1 MNSVYAARVIVPNS
15 VPEVE
20 QKPCNGGVVVVLWMN
35 PVVTSV
41 IIVYVNRCRTMD
53 CAAIAERSITKVT
66 VRVVAVILWSRIL
79 VNLVSVMA
87 VFWSPISRTTVL
99 RAVHFLLAVVIAR
112 TNIFAEIIL
121 AVNVVI
127 VVARAVNNVTVV
139 VIARAVNVIVVRTV
153 YIAASRTVVGYV
165 AVIVI
170 TVVTVIIVWAVNV
183 NAALGS
189 YVTHVVTVITAFIDI
204 PVLR

>member
-20 QKPCNGGVVVVLWMN
+20 QKPCNGGVVVVLWKN

-79 VNLVSVMA
+79 VNFVSVMA
-87 VFWSPISRTTVL
+87 VFWSPVSRTAVL
-99 RAVHFLLAVVIAR
+99 RTVHFLLTVV
-112 TNIFAEIIL
+112 IL
-121 AVNVVI
+121 AVNISLVV

-139 VIARAVNVIVVRTV
+139 FARTINVVIVRTV
-153 YIAASRTVVGYV
+153 YVAASRTVVGYI
-165 AVIVI
+165 AVVVI
-170 TVVTVIIVWAVNV
+170 TVIAVVVVWAVNV

-189 YVTHVVTVITAFIDI
+189 NVTHVVIVITAFIDI

>member
-20 QKPCNGGVVVVLWMN
+20 QKPCNGGVVVVLWKN

-79 VNLVSVMA
+79 VNFVSIVA
-87 VFWSPISRTTVL
+87 VFWSPIGRTAVL
-99 RAVHFLLAVVIAR
+99 RAVHFLLTDVISR
-112 TNIFAEIIL
+112 TNFFTVVIL
-121 AVNVVI
+121 AVNIAFVVVVI
-127 VVARAVNNVTVV
+127 TRAVYNVAVVVARAVYV
-139 VIARAVNVIVVRTV
+139 
-153 YIAASRTVVGYV
+153 AASRTVVGYV

>member
-1 MNSVYAARVIVPNS
+1 
-15 VPEVE
+15 
-20 QKPCNGGVVVVLWMN
+20 
-35 PVVTSV
+35 
-41 IIVYVNRCRTMD
+41 MD

-99 RAVHFLLAVVIAR
+99 RAVHFLLAVVVAR
-112 TNIFAEIIL
+112 TDILAMIIL
-121 AVNVVI
+121 AVKVTLV
-127 VVARAVNNVTVV
+127 VVAR
-139 VIARAVNVIVVRTV
+139 TV
-153 YIAASRTVVGYV
+153 YVAASRTVVGYV

>member
-20 QKPCNGGVVVVLWMN
+20 QKPCNGGVVVVLWKN

-79 VNLVSVMA
+79 VNFVSVMA
-87 VFWSPISRTTVL
+87 VFWSPISRTAVFRT
-99 RAVHFLLAVVIAR
+99 VHFLLTVV
-112 TNIFAEIIL
+112 IL
-121 AVNVVI
+121 AVNVTLVV
-127 VVARAVNNVTVV
+127 VVAWAVNNVTVV
-139 VIARAVNVIVVRTV
+139 FARTINVVIVRTV
-153 YIAASRTVVGYV
+153 YVAASRTVVGNV
-165 AVIVI
+165 AVVVI
-170 TVVTVIIVWAVNV
+170 TVIAVVVVWAVNV

-189 YVTHVVTVITAFIDI
+189 YVTHVVIVISAFIHI
-204 PVLR
+204 SVLR

>member
-1 MNSVYAARVIVPNS
+1 
-15 VPEVE
+15 
-20 QKPCNGGVVVVLWMN
+20 
-35 PVVTSV
+35 
-41 IIVYVNRCRTMD
+41 MD

-79 VNLVSVMA
+79 VSIVA
-87 VFWSPISRTTVL
+87 VFWSPIGRTAVL
-99 RAVHFLLAVVIAR
+99 RTVHFLLAVVI
-112 TNIFAEIIL
+112 L
-121 AVNVVI
+121 AVKVTLVVVVI
-127 VVARAVNNVTVV
+127 TRTVYNVTVV
-139 VIARAVNVIVVRTV
+139 VVRTV
-153 YIAASRTVVGYV
+153 YIVVARTVYVAASRTVVGYV

>member
-1 MNSVYAARVIVPNS
+1 
-15 VPEVE
+15 
-20 QKPCNGGVVVVLWMN
+20 
-35 PVVTSV
+35 
-41 IIVYVNRCRTMD
+41 MD
-53 CAAIAERSITKVT
+53 CAAIAERSITKMT

-79 VNLVSVMA
+79 VNLVSIMA
-87 VFWSPISRTTVL
+87 VFWSPVGRTAVL
-99 RAVHFLLAVVIAR
+99 RTVHFLIAAVIAR
-112 TNIFAEIIL
+112 TDILTVVVARTNFFTVVIL
-121 AVNVVI
+121 AVNIAFVVVVI
-127 VVARAVNNVTVV
+127 TRAVYNVAVVVAR
-139 VIARAVNVIVVRTV
+139 TV
-153 YIAASRTVVGYV
+153 YVAASRTVVGYV

>member
-20 QKPCNGGVVVVLWMN
+20 QNPCDGGVVVMLWKN

-79 VNLVSVMA
+79 VNFVSVMA
-87 VFWSPISRTTVL
+87 VFWSPIGRTAVL
-99 RAVHFLLAVVIAR
+99 RAVHFLLAAV
-112 TNIFAEIIL
+112 IL
-121 AVNVVI
+121 AVNVTLVVVVI
-127 VVARAVNNVTVV
+127 TRTVNNVTVV
-139 VIARAVNVIVVRTV
+139 VVRTV
-153 YIAASRTVVGYV
+153 YIVVARTVYVAASRTVVGYV

-189 YVTHVVTVITAFIDI
+189 YVTHVVIVITAFVYIGSV
-204 PVLR
+204 PSVT